1 MAYKKK
7 KVIDGRKWYRYNFF
21 GKAEITVP
29 EDGSVSDAS
38 IANISFAGL
47 GVYSPVLIRK
57 GKKITVKISFIDS
70 NGKVQD
76 ENIAGKVDWVS
87 KLGKSYLMGIFFD
100 EELNA
105 VKQPLLIKHLA
116 WLINSYNF
124 PQPYKDKRVSMLLL
138 LKRNPYLVKIKIFS
152 VTPLYDTC
160 SWSIPDMFTL
170 NAKVYPLP

>member
-57 GKKITVKISFIDS
+57 GKKIMVKISFIDS
-70 NGKVQD
+70 NGKVQN

-105 VKQPLLIKHLA
+105 VKQPLLVKHLA

-124 PQPYKDKRVSMLLL
+124 PQPYKDKRVSML
-138 LKRNPYLVKIKIFS
+138 
-152 VTPLYDTC
+152 
-160 SWSIPDMFTL
+160 
-170 NAKVYPLP
+170 